1 MLTHGNILAAVGV
14 GTYPG
19 ISIFNTKSHGPQ
31 EVHISYLPLAHVFET
46 VVMQVCLY
54 SGAAVGFYQGD
65 TLKILD
71 DLQAL
76 RPTCFVSVPRLY
88 TRIYDKITSGA
99 KAKGGLASALFS
111 RALAS
116 KLEQLHATNTTKHP
130 LWDALVFGKVQRQLG
145 FDRCTK
151 MICGSAPISAEV
163 KDFLRVAMDVQFIE
177 GYGLTETSAAAT
189 LCHPDDVSNFHVGMP
204 SLCCELKLV
213 DVAEMGY
220 ASSKAPPSGEVCV
233 RGPCVFGGYYKMP
246 DKTAEA
252 FDDAGWFHTG
262 DIGLWNERGCLR
274 IVDRKKN
281 IFKLSQG
288 EYVAAEKIETL
299 LGRCKL
305 VAQVFVYGD
314 SLQSYLVAVVVP
326 DAEEVA
332 GWAKANGAP
341 STELAKI
348 VAGAQ
353 AGALH
358 DALFAQIRAASKEAR
373 LAGFEYVKKIHI
385 EPEVWSVDNGMLTP
399 TFKLKR
405 VDLKKRYQPILD
417 QLYAQAPAAAPT
429 SKL

>member
-1 MLTHGNILAAVGV
+1 MLFRHTHASPNPARLS
-14 GTYPG
+14 PG
-19 ISIFNTKSHGPQ
+19 
-31 EVHISYLPLAHVFET
+31 
-46 VVMQVCLY
+46 
-54 SGAAVGFYQGD
+54 
-65 TLKILD
+65 
-71 DLQAL
+71 L
-76 RPTCFVSVPRLY
+76 RR
-88 TRIYDKITSGA
+88 R
-99 KAKGGLASALFS
+99 
-111 RALAS
+111 
-116 KLEQLHATNTTKHP
+116 
-130 LWDALVFGKVQRQLG
+130 
-145 FDRCTK
+145 
-151 MICGSAPISAEV
+151 
-163 KDFLRVAMDVQFIE
+163 
-177 GYGLTETSAAAT
+177 
-189 LCHPDDVSNFHVGMP
+189 
-204 SLCCELKLV
+204 
-213 DVAEMGY
+213 
-220 ASSKAPPSGEVCV
+220 
-233 RGPCVFGGYYKMP
+233 
-246 DKTAEA
+246 
-252 FDDAGWFHTG
+252 
-262 DIGLWNERGCLR
+262 
-274 IVDRKKN
+274 
-281 IFKLSQG
+281 
-288 EYVAAEKIETL
+288 YVAAEKIETL